1 MVSFDANGKVKIS
14 RTQTIPTKLDRSA
27 AQFSGVEGHW
37 KIVEYNQHPECCGSQ
52 FEIER
57 KDRGEHVYS
66 IHGHVVNHLNCTV
79 EHDPRTNQWKASPVM
94 STMMAGPPELMNKEK
109 LVSEL
114 LSHIQ
119 QLEPQGQE
127 HLIVHTNANERVR
140 LDRFAVATPDAVTQN
155 IFQ

>member
-1 MVSFDANGKVKIS
+1 MKIARS
-14 RTQTIPTKLDRSA
+14 QTIPTSLDRSA
-27 AQFSGVEGHW
+27 TQFSGVEGHW
-37 KIVEYNQHPECCGSQ
+37 KIAEYSQHPECLGSQ
-52 FEIER
+52 IEIEHA
-57 KDRGEHVYS
+57 DRGEHVYS

-94 STMMAGPPELMNKEK
+94 STMMAGPAELMNKEK
-109 LVSEL
+109 LISDL

-119 QLEPQGQE
+119 RLELQGAE

-140 LDRFAVATPDAVTQN
+140 LDRFAAATPAAVTQN